1 MKESAPLTL
10 YVAYTAKP
18 GCRETFVRQIVME
31 GIADTIVSAL
41 AEQKGI
47 DLGSLGHFDPER
59 HKQEQY
65 DLLADTLLQGLDMD
79 YICKVL
85 NREV

>member
-1 MKESAPLTL
+1 M
-10 YVAYTAKP
+10 
-18 GCRETFVRQIVME
+18 
-31 GIADTIVSAL
+31 

-65 DLLADTLLQGLDMD
+65 DLLADTLRQGLDMD
-79 YICKVL
+79 YIYKVL